1 MQNAWCGFLQLHAQH
16 RPAHKGMSNYGMN
29 IMTGGDNDCQE
40 YYGQITKVGVDLNI
54 LLGI

>member
-54 LLGI
+54 L